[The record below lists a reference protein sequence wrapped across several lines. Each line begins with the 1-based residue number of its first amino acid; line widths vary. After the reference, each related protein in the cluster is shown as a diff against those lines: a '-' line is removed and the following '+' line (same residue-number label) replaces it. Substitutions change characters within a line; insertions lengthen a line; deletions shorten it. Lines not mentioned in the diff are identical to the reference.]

1 MPRFILIHARQ
12 NDFITGRNGKEGK
25 KESSDDYDDL
35 LVLHVFVCSL
45 CRSETGNGVGEAN
58 GGRVRPKSG
67 GGGAWNLT
75 HSHLLFGSV
84 LSTDLSWFCVTNP
97 RFELTAFFSLG
108 FQSLS
113 CVSKY
118 TTIWNLIWYLRCLHL
133 KAIINPWKKEGTS
146 EGKRMRRETADFFL
160 SRSLAWF
167 TTWPFREKKSSSPRA
182 ATGGRLDWLIVN
194 HQSGQHVCSSS
205 GTQLRGTTYPSFNRG
220 VFERKDFGVRVVISR
235 TDQKTK
241 KKKNLAEAEKMC
253 SKEKKKNFFKRLL
266 RGGTGFSFD
275 FPF

>member
-1 MPRFILIHARQ
+1 MFALESDNQPVKKGRYFRRQKNEKRNRRFFPFA
-12 NDFITGRNGKEGK
+12 
-25 KESSDDYDDL
+25 
-35 LVLHVFVCSL
+35 
-45 CRSETGNGVGEAN
+45 
-58 GGRVRPKSG
+58 
-67 GGGAWNLT
+67 LT
-75 HSHLLFGSV
+75 RMV
-84 LSTDLSWFCVTNP
+84 YNVT
-97 RFELTAFFSLG
+97 
-108 FQSLS
+108 
-113 CVSKY
+113 
-118 TTIWNLIWYLRCLHL
+118 
-133 KAIINPWKKEGTS
+133 
-146 EGKRMRRETADFFL
+146 L
-160 SRSLAWF
+160 SRK
-167 TTWPFREKKSSSPRA
+167 KKSSSPRA